1 MSRKVPSKLPEGF
14 RGRKRFLPKLHVKR
28 GDIVKVLSGADR
40 GKTGRVIR
48 VFPKKGLAIVEGVAI
63 VTKRVRK
70 SQRYPQGGI
79 IEVERPIPVCKLQV
93 IDPSTGKPTR
103 VGRRLENGKW
113 VRYAKK
119 SGKVL

>member
-1 MSRKVPSKLPEGF
+1 MSRA
-14 RGRKRFLPKLHVKR
+14 RFVPKLHIRR
-28 GDIVKVLSGADR
+28 GDTVKVLSGDDK

-48 VFPKKGLAIVEGVAI
+48 VFPSKGLAIVEGIAL

-70 SQRYPQGGI
+70 SQRYPQGGVVQ
-79 IEVERPIPVCKLQV
+79 VERPIPVCKLQLV
-93 IDPSTGKPTR
+93 DPSTGKPTR
-103 VGRRLENGKW
+103 VGRRKEGERW

>member
-1 MSRKVPSKLPEGF
+1 MSAKKSTLPRGF
-14 RGRKRFLPKLHVKR
+14 QGRPRHVPKLHIKR
-28 GDIVKVLSGADR
+28 GDLVKVLSGDDK
-40 GKTGRVIR
+40 GKTGRVVR
-48 VFPKKGLAIVEGVAI
+48 VFPKKGLAIVEGVAL

-70 SQRYPQGGI
+70 SQKYPQGGI
-79 IEVERPIPVCKLQV
+79 VQVERPIPVSKLQV

-103 VGRRLENGKW
+103 VGRRWENGQW

>member
-1 MSRKVPSKLPEGF
+1 MSRT
-14 RGRKRFLPKLHVKR
+14 RFVPKLHIRR
-28 GDIVKVLSGADR
+28 GDLVKVLSGKDR

-48 VFPKKGLAIVEGVAI
+48 VFPKKGLAIVEGVAL
-63 VTKRVRK
+63 VKKRVRK
-70 SQRYPQGGI
+70 SQRYPQGGV

-103 VGRRLENGKW
+103 IGRRLEGGRW

-119 SGKVL
+119 SGKTL

>member
-1 MSRKVPSKLPEGF
+1 MSQKAIKKLPEGF
-14 RGRKRFLPKLHVKR
+14 RGRRRFVPKLHIKR
-28 GDIVKVLSGADR
+28 GDMVKVLSGDDK

-48 VFPKKGLAIVEGVAI
+48 TYPRKGLALVEGVAVI
-63 VTKRVRK
+63 TKRVRK

-79 IEVERPIPVCKLQV
+79 IEVERPVPVSKLQV

-103 VGRRLENGKW
+103 VGRRLENGQW

>member
-1 MSRKVPSKLPEGF
+1 MSTAKAKLPKGF
-14 RGRKRFLPKLHVKR
+14 TGRKRFVPKLHIKR
-28 GDIVKVLSGADR
+28 GDTVKVLSGDDK

-48 VFPKKGLAIVEGVAI
+48 VFPKKGLAIVEGIAI

-70 SQRYPQGGI
+70 SQRYPQGGVV
-79 IEVERPIPVCKLQV
+79 EVERPIPVSKLQV

-103 VGRRLENGKW
+103 VGRRLENGQW

>member
-1 MSRKVPSKLPEGF
+1 MSRT
-14 RGRKRFLPKLHVKR
+14 RFIPKLHIRR
-28 GDIVKVLSGADR
+28 GDLVKVLSGEDK

-48 VFPKKGLAIVEGVAI
+48 VFPRKGLAVVEGVAL

-70 SQRYPQGGI
+70 SQKYPQGGVV
-79 IEVERPIPVCKLQV
+79 EVERPIPVCKLQL
-93 IDPSTGKPTR
+93 IDPHTHKPTR

-119 SGKVL
+119 SGKVV

>member
-1 MSRKVPSKLPEGF
+1 MSRT
-14 RGRKRFLPKLHVKR
+14 RFIPKLHIRR
-28 GDIVKVLSGADR
+28 GDLVKVLSGDEK

-48 VFPKKGLAIVEGVAI
+48 VFPRKGLALVEGVAL

-70 SQRYPQGGI
+70 SQAYPQGGVV
-79 IEVERPIPVCKLQV
+79 EVERPIPVCKLQL
-93 IDPSTGKPTR
+93 IDPHTNKPTR

-119 SGKVL
+119 SGKVV

>member
-1 MSRKVPSKLPEGF
+1 MSRSKLTPPPSLQ
-14 RGRKRFLPKLHVKR
+14 GRKRFVPKLHIKR
-28 GDIVKVLSGADR
+28 GDLVKVLSGEDK

-79 IEVERPIPVCKLQV
+79 VEVERPIPVSKLQV

-103 VGRRLENGKW
+103 VGRRLEDGKW

-119 SGKVL
+119 SGKTLP